1 MLDSDGICRWVAAAP
16 ARGGAYPATAKVPDH
31 AERCIGAQYVA
42 SMDLAV
48 KGGLIDLPS
57 PGAPLLFARIE
68 PNGRIA
74 LVRTGPLVRFETRSS
89 SNSGV
94 RALPPDDDAR
104 KPKLEPYRFDTIP
117 EINDEEMTTPYR
129 ASQPPS
135 PAPAA
140 GRPASI
146 PPWGIAGIAGI
157 AGTAGV
163 ASPVSDV
170 APKRTRGSSAP
181 PPAVE
186 PRSAAGKRPA
196 RASDPPQS
204 PRGTIRPPAPSEIP
218 TVRKSIR
225 PPASSLA
232 DTVRRPRPS
241 VVRIVPPVWDDPGP
255 TQRRRAR

>member
-1 MLDSDGICRWVAAAP
+1 MEIAYAAHTESCTFMLDSDGICRWVAAAP
-16 ARGGAYPATAKVPDH
+16 AGGGAYPATAKVPDH

-48 KGGLIDLPS
+48 KGGLIDLPT

-89 SNSGV
+89 SSGV
-94 RALPPDDDAR
+94 RARPPDDDAR
-104 KPKLEPYRFDTIP
+104 KPKREPYRFDTIP

-146 PPWGIAGIAGI
+146 PPWG
-157 AGTAGV
+157 T

-170 APKRTRGSSAP
+170 APKRTR
-181 PPAVE
+181 
-186 PRSAAGKRPA
+186 
-196 RASDPPQS
+196 ASDRPQS
-204 PRGTIRPPAPSEIP
+204 PRGTIRPPAPSEVP
-218 TVRKSIR
+218 TTRKSIR
-225 PPASSLA
+225 PPASSLV

-241 VVRIVPPVWDDPGP
+241 VVRVVPPVWDDPGP